1 MFLYIILIG
10 IIIINVPFFKLANA
24 EGIALET
31 QVDAFVRFAIVGL
44 LSMNVASAPEKGKSL
59 FLLFCFVLFFVLFVS
74 ACFVK
79 VCTLECV

>member
-1 MFLYIILIG
+1 MLFLYIILIG

-59 FLLFCFVLFFVLFVS
+59 FLFFFFLFCLFLHAS
-74 ACFVK
+74 
-79 VCTLECV
+79 